1 MWDWFIHFYQVTK
14 AEILWALKTVD
25 SNLSYMSA
33 DNLASLL
40 QAMDPRS
47 EVFKKMTLGATK
59 TSYILSHGLLPYF
72 MKKIIQ
78 SIQTS
83 NGYTLGT
90 DAGTFKLHGL
100 SKLVDIVL
108 RLLILLSLLF
118 LLLQLLILR

>member
-1 MWDWFIHFYQVTK
+1 MWDWFIYFYQVTK

-25 SNLSYMSA
+25 SNFSYASA
-33 DNLASLL
+33 DNLATLL

-47 EVFKKMTLGATK
+47 EVFKKMTLGANK
-59 TSYILSHGLLPYF
+59 TSYIISHGLLPYF

>member
-1 MWDWFIHFYQVTK
+1 M
-14 AEILWALKTVD
+14 WALNSVD
-25 SNLSYMSA
+25 SNFSYLSA

-40 QAMDPRS
+40 QAVDPRS

-59 TSYILSHGLLPYF
+59 TSYIVSHGLLPYF

-83 NGYTLGT
+83 TDYTLGT

-108 RLLILLSLLF
+108 RLFLLF
-118 LLLQLLILR
+118 LLFMFLQLLILR